1 MRVGVI
7 HFNSHAIFEMLEFFT
22 PWCQIGELLISPA
35 LIWPLVQDV
44 LQVVIYVEIMS
55 PGHFYHR
62 VDHGTCFSS
71 LHTVTEQ
78 PVLPPDGKRT
88 DRILAQAVGKAA
100 PSVLQIGLRGLAAV
114 LHIGDCLSH
123 PCITYRSL
131 LVKP

>member
-22 PWCQIGELLISPA
+22 PWWQIGELLISPA

-71 LHTVTEQ
+71 LHTVTDNQ
-78 PVLPPDGKRT
+78 FFLPTANG
-88 DRILAQAVGKAA
+88 RIEF
-100 PSVLQIGLRGLAAV
+100 SLR
-114 LHIGDCLSH
+114 
-123 PCITYRSL
+123 L
-131 LVKP
+131 LVKLHLPSSR